1 MSHIRKIPKLDE
13 SYDVVVIGAGNG
25 GLAAGLALSA
35 KGVKPLVLERHNLP
49 GGFATSFVRG
59 RFEFEAS
66 LHELSSIGPATNKS
80 GVRIFL
86 EDESKVDIDWVA
98 VPEAY
103 RLVLT
108 DENIDVTMPFGV
120 DNYVEA
126 MEKEVPGSREPLL
139 NYITLCKDIVDALGF
154 LEKLTGK
161 PDIMKIADF
170 IKNAPSSLGEL
181 GGMPLKISN
190 FLKTLPCTVDEV
202 TRTFDIPA
210 KAVKILYPYWCYLGI
225 PTSRLSFTIWAA
237 MLYHYLDYG
246 AYIPRMRSHEL
257 ASAIEAAIRR
267 NGGQI
272 EYNTKVERIIV
283 ENSKVTGVETAAG
296 DIIKTQHVISN
307 ASPTLTYNKLIYPE
321 SAVPAAAYKY
331 VNARKNGASGFVVYL
346 GLDAPP
352 EVIGISGYGIFISN
366 NMDTDDIYY
375 SMEKPALTNM
385 QASICL
391 NNTIPY
397 CSPPGTTII
406 SMTTL
411 YKSEAW
417 SNVEP
422 HEYFRLKNKIAD
434 GMISQFENAL
444 NVNLRDHIEEIE
456 VATPV
461 TFARYTGTFGGG
473 VYGYEPDPWDSII
486 PRVMSLKDES
496 YIKGLTF
503 AGGYAEMCHGYSSSI
518 MSGRATAKAVLSKLG
533 VK

>member
-1 MSHIRKIPKLDE
+1 
-13 SYDVVVIGAGNG
+13 
-25 GLAAGLALSA
+25 
-35 KGVKPLVLERHNLP
+35 
-49 GGFATSFVRG
+49 
-59 RFEFEAS
+59 
-66 LHELSSIGPATNKS
+66 
-80 GVRIFL
+80 
-86 EDESKVDIDWVA
+86 
-98 VPEAY
+98 
-103 RLVLT
+103 
-108 DENIDVTMPFGV
+108 
-120 DNYVEA
+120 
-126 MEKEVPGSREPLL
+126 
-139 NYITLCKDIVDALGF
+139 
-154 LEKLTGK
+154 
-161 PDIMKIADF
+161 
-170 IKNAPSSLGEL
+170 
-181 GGMPLKISN
+181 
-190 FLKTLPCTVDEV
+190 
-202 TRTFDIPA
+202 
-210 KAVKILYPYWCYLGI
+210 
-225 PTSRLSFTIWAA
+225 
-237 MLYHYLDYG
+237 
-246 AYIPRMRSHEL
+246 
-257 ASAIEAAIRR
+257 
-267 NGGQI
+267 
-272 EYNTKVERIIV
+272 
-283 ENSKVTGVETAAG
+283 
-296 DIIKTQHVISN
+296 
-307 ASPTLTYNKLIYPE
+307 
-321 SAVPAAAYKY
+321 VPAAAYKY

>member
-1 MSHIRKIPKLDE
+1 MSQIREIPKLDE

-108 DENIDVTMPFGV
+108 DDNIDVTMPFGV
-120 DNYVEA
+120 DNYIEA
-126 MEKEVPGSREPLL
+126 MEKEVPGSREPLR

-257 ASAIEAAIRR
+257 ASAIESAIRR
-267 NGGQI
+267 NGGQV

-283 ENSKVTGVETAAG
+283 ENGKVTGVETAAG

-352 EVIGISGYGIFISN
+352 DVIGISDYGLFISN

-422 HEYFRLKNKIAD
+422 REYFRLKNKIAD

-444 NVNLRDHIEEIE
+444 NVNLCDHIEEIE